1 MPFNATV
8 NRVFLLGKIAD
19 DPVWT
24 QKGNKRLL
32 CFTLSTT
39 EEIRKGDTLLEH
51 VENHRLI
58 IPSDIVGDILVQKGK
73 WAYIQGK
80 IQTRVVF
87 EDGVKLYRTE
97 IWATNI
103 ELIKMSSPMT
113 HLLYNKF

>member
-32 CFTLSTT
+32 IFTLSTT
-39 EEIRKGDTLLEH
+39 EEIRKGEVLLEH
-51 VENHRLI
+51 IERHNLV
-58 IPSDIVGDILVQKGK
+58 IPSEIAGDVDIQKGK
-73 WAYIQGK
+73 WIYIQGK
-80 IQTRVVF
+80 IQTRPVF

-97 IWATNI
+97 IWATNV
-103 ELIKMSSPMT
+103 ELLKTKSPAT
-113 HLLYNKF
+113 RIL